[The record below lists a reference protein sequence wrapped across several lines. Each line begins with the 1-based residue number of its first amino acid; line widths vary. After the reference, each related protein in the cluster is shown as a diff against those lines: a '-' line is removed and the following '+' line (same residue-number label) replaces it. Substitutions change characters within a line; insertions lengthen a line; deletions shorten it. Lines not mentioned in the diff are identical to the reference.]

1 MLHLNCYFFLIF
13 QMARLLVRWPSILK
27 VRNAFLFILR
37 WQLVLFSVI
46 VVQSLIFSGE
56 PHFSCRG
63 TLMVEKACIN
73 PLSPVADNHPP
84 HTATCPFSCLR
95 FVITPSSSSWSSSS
109 SASNGVTS
117 ALQTL
122 PVCHAPPSSPPGMPG
137 KESVIPTLE
146 AHQSCQ
152 QHSIANQARQ
162 QRRTGWMAGWKWQ
175 TGCREEL

>member
-1 MLHLNCYFFLIF
+1 
-13 QMARLLVRWPSILK
+13 MARLLVRWPSILK

-84 HTATCPFSCLR
+84 SHCHLSILMPSLCHHPII
-95 FVITPSSSSWSSSS
+95 VIM
-109 SASNGVTS
+109 V
-117 ALQTL
+117 L
-122 PVCHAPPSSPPGMPG
+122 VF
-137 KESVIPTLE
+137 I
-146 AHQSCQ
+146 
-152 QHSIANQARQ
+152 SI
-162 QRRTGWMAGWKWQ
+162 
-175 TGCREEL
+175 